1 MTDNQDKY
9 KEASI
14 LIVDDNPTNVQLL
27 EMMLEVEGFSN
38 VQSTTDS
45 RQVLELQQQQKFDLI
60 LLDIQ
65 MPHLD
70 GFQVMEQLRSVEE
83 SDYLPVL
90 VLTAQQDMQSRLRAL
105 ENGAKDFVTKP
116 FDRSE
121 VLNRIY
127 NMLEVRFLYNE
138 RLRQAEELEIKVN
151 ERTQQLQDSRL
162 ELIRRLGRAGEYR
175 DNETGMHV
183 IRMSKSCHCLALQAG
198 LGEEM
203 AELILLASPMHDVGK
218 IGIPDNILL
227 KPGKLE
233 PEEWEIMK
241 THSEIGADIIGEH
254 EYGIMKLARL
264 IALTHHE
271 KWDGTG
277 YPAGLKGEEIPIA
290 GRIASICDVFDALTS
305 ERPYKKSWPV
315 EDAIKFINDNAG
327 SQFDRTLV
335 RHFNAALSKILE
347 IRKLYADVE

>member
-9 KEASI
+9 KEAGI

-27 EMMLEVEGFSN
+27 EMMLEMEGFSN

-90 VLTAQQDMQSRLRAL
+90 VLTAQQDMQTRLRAL
-105 ENGAKDFVTKP
+105 ESGAKDFVTKP

-203 AELILLASPMHDVGK
+203 AELILLASPM
-218 IGIPDNILL
+218 
-227 KPGKLE
+227 
-233 PEEWEIMK
+233 
-241 THSEIGADIIGEH
+241 
-254 EYGIMKLARL
+254 KLARL

-305 ERPYKKSWPV
+305 ERPYKKGWPV

-347 IRKLYADVE
+347 IMKLYADVQ